1 MQEPPG
7 NRPEQESQERERE
20 REREMAEMVG
30 AGGDES
36 EVFKSEP
43 VSYRVDR
50 RSALKME
57 LRPALSEK
65 FAQFFG
71 TATHETLV
79 EYVVVLL
86 CTGKNQYQARK
97 ILAEF
102 LGDNTD
108 SFVAWLWDYLSR
120 RGDAMDKSGHISSNC
135 KRLKVQRA
143 SSEVATHAGN
153 TSLDKERL
161 GGQSFYVG
169 SRVHSE
175 NPVLSSRRLPEE
187 IHGGVTHEVLLAPE
201 NNLHGSVTPPGSLQK
216 RLGASVTKKRIVE
229 EPPFSS
235 PRKVNNSGTVDD
247 SGSYLPCPE
256 ESQHYKRVENA
267 HASTRF
273 SRSFRGPKSEIVV
286 IGRSTKL
293 SNREKH
299 RTEQS
304 KNLTKLAIE
313 KELKPVRRNVW
324 DRLSKPQ
331 NETNNPFLRERNNSF
346 IEIPTATTIHP
357 LVTQN
362 ISSTLPYLPC
372 PHTQAHFVS
381 TSLYPNGVVRPTPV
395 CNPMRVSGEIV
406 NKLKRQFEQIESTL
420 QESAI
425 ASKSGGRVPAKHRL
439 GSSVGAPQPLPV
451 GNCFSSNIVND
462 SVIVETGLESEI
474 VCNAEPENN
483 EQRPP
488 NTLKKEKTL
497 ENSKSGNSSQEPPSK
512 VPALKLKVEEMEND
526 MQEVLSKH
534 AQVENLKPDSE
545 TNSSSGAQP
554 SQMED
559 MDSRTIL
566 VTNVH
571 FGATKEAIVSHFAQ
585 CGPVT
590 KVIMLRDTITGKPKG
605 IACVIFTKK
614 DSIEK
619 AVSLSGSSFL
629 SRTLKVMRKAEA
641 PAALSEEPHQVWKQS
656 HSLQFPPPSWNSLQR
671 YPLVTHH
678 QWRRENNPSV
688 PT

>member
-1 MQEPPG
+1 
-7 NRPEQESQERERE
+7 
-20 REREMAEMVG
+20 MVIVG
-30 AGGDES
+30 GGGDES
-36 EVFKSEP
+36 DRMEEVFKSEP
-43 VSYRVDR
+43 VSYRMDR

-71 TATHETLV
+71 TATDETLV

-120 RGDAMDKSGHISSNC
+120 RGDAMEKSGHISSNC
-135 KRLKVQRA
+135 KTLKVQRA
-143 SSEVATHAGN
+143 SSEVVTHDGN

-161 GGQSFYVG
+161 GGQSKYNMG
-169 SRVHSE
+169 LRVHSE
-175 NPVLSSRRLPEE
+175 NPVLSSRRSQEE
-187 IHGGVTHEVLLAPE
+187 IHGGVTREVLLAPE
-201 NNLHGSVTPPGSLQK
+201 NNLHRSVTPPGSLQQ

-229 EPPFSS
+229 ELPFSS
-235 PRKVNNSGTVDD
+235 PRRIINSGTVDD
-247 SGSYLPCPE
+247 GGLYSPCPE
-256 ESQHYKRVENA
+256 EMQHYKRVEKA
-267 HASTRF
+267 HASTRA
-273 SRSFRGPKSEIVV
+273 SRSFHGPKSEIVA
-286 IGRSTKL
+286 IGRNTKS

-299 RTEQS
+299 RTKQS
-304 KNLTKLAIE
+304 KNLAKLAIE
-313 KELKPVRRNVW
+313 KEPKPVHRNVW

-331 NETNNPFLRERNNSF
+331 NETSNPFLRERNNSF
-346 IEIPTATTIHP
+346 PTATSIHP
-357 LVTQN
+357 LVIQN
-362 ISSTLPYLPC
+362 ISSTLPYLPY
-372 PHTQAHFVS
+372 PHTQAQFVS
-381 TSLYPNGVVRPTPV
+381 TSLYPEGVVRTTPV
-395 CNPMRVSGEIV
+395 CHPMRVSGEIV

-420 QESAI
+420 QESAVT
-425 ASKSGGRVPAKHRL
+425 SKSGGRVPAKHRL
-439 GSSVGAPQPLPV
+439 GISVGAPQPLPV

-462 SVIVETGLESEI
+462 SVVVKTGLESEI
-474 VCNAEPENN
+474 ICNVESENN

-497 ENSKSGNSSQEPPSK
+497 EHLKSGNSGQEPPSN
-512 VPALKLKVEEMEND
+512 ASSLKLKVEEMEND

-534 AQVENLKPDSE
+534 TQVENLKPDSE

-619 AVSLSGSSFL
+619 ALSLSGTSLL
-629 SRTLKVMRKAEA
+629 SRTLKVMRIAEA
-641 PAALSEEPHQVWKQS
+641 PAVLSEELHQVWKQS
-656 HSLQFPPPSWNSLQR
+656 HNLQLPPPPWNSIQH
-671 YPLVTHH
+671 YSMTPHH
-678 QWRRENNPSV
+678 QWRRETNPSV
-688 PT
+688 PK